1 MIQYPCYVLKFV
13 QMHMNGPEMIK
24 SVSLKEL
31 RQLGLVDLLM
41 LIKSFLI
48 ADMRLQE
55 RVAMW
60 VFHPLIYPM
69 DVNQS
74 T

>member
-24 SVSLKEL
+24 SVALQEL
-31 RQLGLVDLLM
+31 RQLGLVYLLM
-41 LIKSFLI
+41 LIKKFLI

-55 RVAMW
+55 RLVMW
-60 VFHPLIYPM
+60 MFHPLLYLM